1 LPPILRRRLAALLL
15 VPAAVAAPAL
25 AGCGGGDESGGV
37 EDVEHVLDVA
47 FKQPVRSADVTINAQ
62 LAANGVE
69 SLRRPLRILASGPY
83 SENRGRLPSFDIDL
97 KIGAEGA
104 GQTVSTGRL
113 STGDRTYVKFE
124 DTFYELPRA
133 EVERANREI
142 RRDRTRRS
150 ALRGLGLDPRPWL
163 LEARTRGE
171 ARVAGAD
178 TIHISGTLDTR
189 ELLRDL
195 NRFVARAS
203 NTLGATAGDAPAP
216 LRESDLDKLAAV
228 IRNPSF
234 DVYVGKRDRIIRRL
248 AANLRFD
255 VPERDRE
262 SLGGLEGG
270 TIKFSV
276 EFADVNGD
284 QRVEAPARARPLADL
299 TSQLGSAGALTGG
312 LESELRDGLSGTETT
327 PRQGGGGGEPGRE
340 EFERYAQCLDRA
352 RPEDTAAL
360 QRCADIVR

>member
-1 LPPILRRRLAALLL
+1 
-15 VPAAVAAPAL
+15 VPAAAVAPAF
-25 AGCGGGDESGGV
+25 AGCDDDGGGGNA

-47 FKQPVRSADVTINAQ
+47 FKQPIRSADVTINAQ
-62 LAANGVE
+62 LVANGVE
-69 SLRRPLRILASGPY
+69 SLRRPLRVLAAGPY
-83 SENRGRLPSFDIDL
+83 RENRGRLPSFDIDL

-124 DTFYELPRA
+124 DTFYELPRD
-133 EVERANREI
+133 EVGRANREI
-142 RRDRTRRS
+142 RRDRSSRS

-163 LEARTRGE
+163 IGARMRGG
-171 ARVAGAD
+171 ARVGGAD
-178 TIHISGTLDTR
+178 TDHISGNLNTR
-189 ELLRDL
+189 AVLADL

-216 LRESDLDKLAAV
+216 LRESDLDTLAKV

-255 VPERDRE
+255 VPEADRE
-262 SLGGLEGG
+262 SLGGLSGG

-284 QRVEAPARARPLADL
+284 QRIEAPARARPLADL

-312 LESELRDGLSGTETT
+312 LESELRDGLGGTETT
-327 PRQGGGGGEPGRE
+327 PRRGSGGQPGRD
-340 EFERYAQCLDRA
+340 EFERYAECLDKA
-352 RPEDTAAL
+352 RSEDTTAL
-360 QRCADIVR
+360 QRCADILR